1 MKLPGMMCWLMQ
13 DPFPA
18 TTYNTMY
25 RIEKDSLGEKQIASD
40 ALYGIHS
47 VRARENFPGNSSFP
61 VEWYKSVG
69 ITKLACYNTYRKYR
83 TAAEAKSGKNIPFK
97 TINDDILDALRTS
110 AKEVSAGNHFDHFI
124 IPSVQGGAG
133 TSINMNINE
142 IITNSALLKIGHKCG
157 EYTLIDPLE
166 HANIFQSTND
176 VIPTALTIAVLQ
188 LLQSL
193 EEKINLLHQKVEEF
207 EKKNREKLRPGY
219 TQMQAAV
226 PSSFGI
232 LFSTYNE
239 ALSRDWWRVSK
250 CSERIKQ
257 VNLGGG
263 AIGTGLSLPRF
274 FIMEVV
280 PELRALTGLPLA
292 HSENLSDA
300 TSNMDKWVEI
310 HATLKA
316 HAVNLE
322 KMSSDLR
329 LLASDLAGE
338 KTISIPD
345 RQVGSSIMP
354 GKINP
359 VIPEFVI
366 SAAHKIYSNDV
377 LISSLSGQGALE
389 LNAYLPVIGS
399 SVLESINL
407 LISCNITL
415 LNNLF
420 SGLLINETAG
430 YEAVIHSPSVT
441 TALSPHIGYHRAAE
455 LAGLMKDKKIN
466 IFEANNILKLIDE
479 TKLKSI
485 LEPGNLLK
493 LGFSLD
499 DLLIQ

>member
-1 MKLPGMMCWLMQ
+1 MS
-13 DPFPA
+13 
-18 TTYNTMY
+18 
-25 RIEKDSLGEKQIASD
+25 RIEKDSLGEKQIPSE

-47 VRARENFPGNSSFP
+47 IRAKENFPGNSPFP
-61 VEWYKSVG
+61 VEWYKAVG
-69 ITKLACYNTYRKYR
+69 ITKLACYNTYRKFR
-83 TAAEAKSGKNIPFK
+83 SAAENKLGKELPFKNIS
-97 TINDDILDALRTS
+97 DEILDALCTAS
-110 AKEVSAGNHFDHFI
+110 KEIKHGKYFEHFI
-124 IPSVQGGAG
+124 IPGVQGGAG

-142 IITNSALLKIGHKCG
+142 IITNLALQKLGHISG
-157 EYTLIDPLE
+157 EYNYIDPLE
-166 HANIFQSTND
+166 DANIYQSTND
-176 VIPTALTIAVLQ
+176 VIPTALTIAVMRQLQ
-188 LLQSL
+188 LL
-193 EEKINLLHQKVEEF
+193 EEKINNLRQKVEDF

-226 PSSFGI
+226 PTSFGV

-280 PELRALTGLPLA
+280 PELRRLTDLPIA

-322 KMSSDLR
+322 KMSSDFR
-329 LLASDLAGE
+329 LLSSDIAG
-338 KTISIPD
+338 TNTLSIPD

-359 VIPEFVI
+359 VIPEFVN

-377 LISSLSGQGALE
+377 LISSMSGQGVLE
-389 LNAYLPVIGS
+389 LNPYLPSIGCAII
-399 SVLESINL
+399 ESINL
-407 LISCNITL
+407 LISCNTTL
-415 LNNLF
+415 LDNLF
-420 SGLLINETAG
+420 SGLTINELAG
-430 YEAVIHSPSVT
+430 YEAVINSPSVT
-441 TALSPHIGYHRAAE
+441 TALSPHIGYHKAAE
-455 LAGLMKDKKIN
+455 LAKLMKEKKIS
-466 IFEANNILKLIDE
+466 IFEANKILNLVDE

-499 DLLIQ
+499 DL

>member
-1 MKLPGMMCWLMQ
+1 
-13 DPFPA
+13 
-18 TTYNTMY
+18 MY
-25 RIEKDSLGEKQIASD
+25 RIEKDSLGEKQIPSE

-47 VRARENFPGNSSFP
+47 LRARENFPGNSQFP
-61 VEWYKSVG
+61 IEWYKAVG
-69 ITKLACYNTYRKYR
+69 VTKLACYNTYRKFR
-83 TAAEAKSGKNIPFK
+83 KAAEDKFGKDLTF
-97 TINDDILDALRTS
+97 TIIRNDILDMLCAA
-110 AKEVSAGNHFDHFI
+110 AKEVADGIHFDQFI
-124 IPSVQGGAG
+124 IPAVQGGAG

-142 IITNSALLKIGHKCG
+142 IIANSALMKSGHKCG
-157 EYTLIDPLE
+157 EYDFIDPLE
-166 HANIFQSTND
+166 QVNIFQSTND
-176 VIPTALTIAVLQ
+176 VIPAALTVAVMQ

-193 EEKINLLHQKVEEF
+193 EEKINGLRQRVEF
-207 EKKNREKLRPGY
+207 YEKESREKLRVGY

-280 PELRALTGLPLA
+280 PELRKLTGLPLA

-300 TSNMDKWVEI
+300 TSNLDKWVEI

-329 LLASDLAGE
+329 LLSSDLMGE

-366 SAAHKIYSNDV
+366 SAAHKVYSNDV
-377 LISSLSGQGALE
+377 LISSLCGQGTLE

-399 SVLESINL
+399 SIIESINL
-407 LISCNITL
+407 LISCNISL

-420 SGLLINETAG
+420 SGLTINETAG
-430 YEAVIHSPSVT
+430 YEALINSPSVT
-441 TALSPHIGYHRAAE
+441 TALNPHIGYHKAAE
-455 LAGLMKDKKIN
+455 LANLMKDKKIN
-466 IFEANNILKLIDE
+466 IFEANNILKLFDE
-479 TKLKSI
+479 TKLKSV

-499 DLLIQ
+499 DL

>member
-1 MKLPGMMCWLMQ
+1 
-13 DPFPA
+13 
-18 TTYNTMY
+18 MY
-25 RIEKDSLGEKQIASD
+25 RIEKDSLGEKQIPSD

-47 VRARENFPGNSSFP
+47 IRAIENFPGISPFP
-61 VEWYKSVG
+61 VEWYKAVG
-69 ITKLACYNTYRKYR
+69 ITKLACYNTYRNFRK
-83 TAAEAKSGKNIPFK
+83 AAEGKSGKNLTFNV
-97 TINDDILDALRTS
+97 INDNVLDALCAA
-110 AKEVSAGNHFDHFI
+110 AKEVSAGTYFDHFI
-124 IPSVQGGAG
+124 IPAVQGGAG

-142 IITNSALLKIGHKCG
+142 IITNSALLSTGHKCG
-157 EYTLIDPLE
+157 EYTFIDPLE
-166 HANIFQSTND
+166 HANIYQSTND
-176 VIPTALTIAVLQ
+176 VIPTALTIAVII

-193 EEKINLLHQKVEEF
+193 EEKINQLRQKVEEL
-207 EKKNREKLRPGY
+207 EKKNREKLRQGY

-263 AIGTGLSLPRF
+263 ATGTGLSLPKF
-274 FIMEVV
+274 FIMDVV
-280 PELRALTGLPLA
+280 PELRKLTGLPMS

-329 LLASDLAGE
+329 LLSSDLVGD

-345 RQVGSSIMP
+345 RQIGSSIMP

-377 LISSLSGQGALE
+377 LISSLCGQGTLE
-389 LNAYLPVIGS
+389 LNAYLPVIGT
-399 SVLESINL
+399 SVIESINL
-407 LISCNITL
+407 LISCNSTL

-420 SGLLINETAG
+420 TGLLINETAG
-430 YEAVIHSPSVT
+430 YEAVIHSPSIT
-441 TALSPHIGYHRAAE
+441 TALSPYMGYHKASE
-455 LAGLMKDKKIN
+455 LALLMKDQKIN
-466 IFEANNILKLIDE
+466 IFEANSILKLIDE

-499 DLLIQ
+499 DL

>member
-1 MKLPGMMCWLMQ
+1 
-13 DPFPA
+13 
-18 TTYNTMY
+18 MY
-25 RIEKDSLGEKQIASD
+25 RTEKDALGEKQIPSE

-47 VRARENFPGNSSFP
+47 ERAKENFPGNSPFP
-61 VEWYKSVG
+61 VEWYKAVG
-69 ITKLACYNTYRKYR
+69 ITKLACYNTYRKFR
-83 TAAEAKSGKNIPFK
+83 TAAAEKLGKDLPFK
-97 TINDDILDALRTS
+97 ILSDEILNALS
-110 AKEVSAGNHFDHFI
+110 SAAKEVSAGDHFENFI
-124 IPSVQGGAG
+124 IPAVQGGAG

-142 IITNSALLKIGHKCG
+142 IIANAALLKTGKKCG
-157 EYTLIDPLE
+157 EYNHIDPTE
-166 HANIFQSTND
+166 DVNIYQSTND
-176 VIPTALTIAVLQ
+176 VIPTALTVAVMN

-193 EEKINLLHQKVEEF
+193 EERINMLRQKVEEF
-207 EKKNREKLRPGY
+207 EKKYREKLRPGY
-219 TQMQAAV
+219 TQMQVAV
-226 PSSFGI
+226 PSSFGV

-263 AIGTGLSLPRF
+263 ATGTGLSLPRF

-280 PELRALTGLPLA
+280 PELRNLTGLPLA

-322 KMSSDLR
+322 KMSSDFRILS
-329 LLASDLAGE
+329 SDLVGE
-338 KTISIPD
+338 KILAIPS

-366 SAAHKIYSNDV
+366 SSAHKIYSNDV
-377 LISSLSGQGALE
+377 LISSLSGQGSLE
-389 LNAYLPVIGS
+389 LNAYLPVIGCS
-399 SVLESINL
+399 IIESINL
-407 LISCNITL
+407 LISCNVTL

-420 SGLLINETAG
+420 TGLIINETAG
-430 YEAVIHSPSVT
+430 YEAVIYSPSVT
-441 TALSPHIGYHRAAE
+441 AALSPYIGYHKAAE
-455 LAGLMKDKKIN
+455 LAKLMKDKRID

-479 TKLKSI
+479 TKLRSI

-499 DLLIQ
+499 DL

>member
-1 MKLPGMMCWLMQ
+1 MFRL
-13 DPFPA
+13 
-18 TTYNTMY
+18 
-25 RIEKDSLGEKQIASD
+25 EKDSLGQKQIPSD
-40 ALYGIHS
+40 ALYGIHA
-47 VRARENFPGNSSFP
+47 VRAKENFPGNTLFP
-61 VEWYKSVG
+61 VEWYSAVG
-69 ITKLACYNTYRKYR
+69 VTKLACYKTYRKFR
-83 TAAEAKSGKNIPFK
+83 DAAIGKLGNNLPVK
-97 TINDDILDALRTS
+97 NINDDILNALIDS
-110 AKEVSAGNHFDHFI
+110 ANEVSEGKYFDQFI
-124 IPSVQGGAG
+124 VPGVQGGAG

-142 IITNSALLKIGHKCG
+142 IIANAALLKTGNKCG
-157 EYTLIDPLE
+157 EYTLIDPTE

-176 VIPTALTIAVLQ
+176 VIPTALTLTVMR
-188 LLQSL
+188 LLQTL
-193 EEKINLLHQKVEEF
+193 EENINILRQKIEEL
-207 EKKNREKLRPGY
+207 EKNNREKLRPGY
-219 TQMQAAV
+219 TQMQEAV
-226 PSSFGI
+226 PSSFGL

-322 KMSSDLR
+322 KISSDFR
-329 LLASDLAGE
+329 LLSSDIAVL
-338 KTISIPD
+338 KTLSIPE

-377 LISSLSGQGALE
+377 LISSLCGQGVLE
-389 LNAYLPVIGS
+389 LNPYLPVIGTAII
-399 SVLESINL
+399 ESINL

-415 LNNLF
+415 NNNLL
-420 SGLLINETAG
+420 SGLIINESAG
-430 YEAVIHSPSVT
+430 YNALIFSPSLT
-441 TALSPHIGYHRAAE
+441 TALTPHIGYHKAAE
-455 LAGLMKDKKIN
+455 IASLMKTKKID
-466 IFEANNILKLIDE
+466 IFEANGILKIME
-479 TKLKSI
+479 ESKLRTI
-485 LEPGNLLK
+485 LQPGNLLK

-499 DLLIQ
+499 DL

>member
-1 MKLPGMMCWLMQ
+1 MDFKM
-13 DPFPA
+13 
-18 TTYNTMY
+18 N
-25 RIEKDSLGEKQIASD
+25 RIEKDSLGQKHIPLD

-47 VRARENFPGNSSFP
+47 VRARENFPGNSPFP
-61 VEWYKSVG
+61 VEWYQAVG
-69 ITKLACYNTYRKYR
+69 ITKLACYNTYRKFR
-83 TAAEAKSGKNIPFK
+83 KAAEEKFGKDLTF
-97 TINDDILDALRTS
+97 TIIEDKILDMLCAA
-110 AKEVSAGNHFDHFI
+110 AKEVADGTHFDQFI
-124 IPSVQGGAG
+124 IPAVQGGAG

-142 IITNSALLKIGHKCG
+142 IIANSALLKCGHKCG
-157 EYTLIDPLE
+157 DYTYIDPLE
-166 HANIFQSTND
+166 QVNIYQSTND
-176 VIPTALTIAVLQ
+176 VIPTALTLAVMQ
-188 LLQSL
+188 LLQVL
-193 EEKINLLHQKVEEF
+193 EEKINRLRQRVEF
-207 EKKNREKLRPGY
+207 YEKESREKLRPGY

-280 PELRALTGLPLA
+280 PELRKLTSLPLA

-300 TSNMDKWVEI
+300 TSNLDKWVEI

-322 KMSSDLR
+322 KMSSDFR
-329 LLASDLAGE
+329 LLSSDLMGE

-366 SAAHKIYSNDV
+366 SAAHKVYSNDV
-377 LISSLSGQGALE
+377 LISSLCGQGSLE

-399 SVLESINL
+399 SIIESINL
-407 LISCNITL
+407 LISCNISL

-420 SGLLINETAG
+420 SGLTINETAG
-430 YEAVIHSPSVT
+430 YEALINSPSVA
-441 TALSPHIGYHRAAE
+441 TALNPHIGYHKAAK

-466 IFEANNILKLIDE
+466 IFEANNILKLVEE

-499 DLLIQ
+499 DL

>member
-1 MKLPGMMCWLMQ
+1 MG
-13 DPFPA
+13 
-18 TTYNTMY
+18 
-25 RIEKDSLGEKQIASD
+25 RIEKDALGEKQILSE

-47 VRARENFPGNSSFP
+47 VRARENFPGNTVFP
-61 VEWYKSVG
+61 AEWYKAVG
-69 ITKLACYNTYRKYR
+69 ITKLACYNTYRKFR
-83 TAAEAKSGKNIPFK
+83 TAAEGKFGKNLPFK
-97 TINDDILDALRTS
+97 IINDNILDALS
-110 AKEVSAGNHFDHFI
+110 DAAKEVSAGTHFDHFI
-124 IPSVQGGAG
+124 IPAVQGGAG

-142 IITNSALLKIGHKCG
+142 IITNSALLRTGHKCG
-157 EYTLIDPLE
+157 EYTFIDPLE
-166 HANIFQSTND
+166 HANIYQSTND
-176 VIPTALTIAVLQ
+176 VIPTALTIAVMI

-193 EEKINLLHQKVEEF
+193 EEKINQLRQKVEEF
-207 EKKNREKLRPGY
+207 EKKNREKLRQGY
-219 TQMQAAV
+219 TQMQSAV

-263 AIGTGLSLPRF
+263 ATGTGLSLPKF

-280 PELRALTGLPLA
+280 PELRKLTGLPLA

-329 LLASDLAGE
+329 LLSSDLVGE
-338 KTISIPD
+338 NIISIPD

-359 VIPEFVI
+359 VISEFVI
-366 SAAHKIYSNDV
+366 SAVHKLYSNDV
-377 LISSLSGQGALE
+377 LISSLCGQGTLE
-389 LNAYLPVIGS
+389 LNAYLPVIGT
-399 SVLESINL
+399 SVIESINL
-407 LISCNITL
+407 LISCNTTL

-420 SGLLINETAG
+420 TGLLINETAG
-430 YEAVIHSPSVT
+430 YEAVINSPSVT
-441 TALSPHIGYHRAAE
+441 TALSPHIGYHKASE
-455 LAGLMKDKKIN
+455 LALLMKEQKIN
-466 IFEANNILKLIDE
+466 IFEANTALKLIDDQ
-479 TKLKSI
+479 KLKSM

-499 DLLIQ
+499 DL

>member
-1 MKLPGMMCWLMQ
+1 VETRVNQIIMH
-13 DPFPA
+13 
-18 TTYNTMY
+18 
-25 RIEKDSLGEKQIASD
+25 RIENDILGEKEIPSE

-47 VRARENFPGNSSFP
+47 VRAKENFPGNSLFP
-61 VEWYKSVG
+61 VEWYKAVG
-69 ITKLACYNTYRKYR
+69 TTKLACYNTYKKFRS
-83 TAAEAKSGKNIPFK
+83 AAESKLGKDLPFKNIDDK
-97 TINDDILDALRTS
+97 TLDALCKAS
-110 AKEVSAGNHFDHFI
+110 QEVKEGKHFDQFI
-124 IPSVQGGAG
+124 IPGIQGGAG

-142 IITNSALLKIGHKCG
+142 IITNLALIKLGHSCG
-157 EYTLIDPLE
+157 EYNIIDPLE
-166 HANIFQSTND
+166 HANIYQSTND
-176 VIPTALTIAVLQ
+176 VIPTALTVTVMELLNQ
-188 LLQSL
+188 L
-193 EEKINLLHQKVEEF
+193 EDKINILRQKVEEI
-207 EKKNREKLRPGY
+207 EKRNRENLRPGY

-226 PSSFGI
+226 PSSFGL

-250 CSERIKQ
+250 CTERIKQ

-280 PELRALTGLPLA
+280 PELRRLTDLPLA

-329 LLASDLAGE
+329 LLSSDLAG
-338 KTISIPD
+338 TQTLSIPE

-354 GKINP
+354 GKVNP

-366 SAAHKIYSNDV
+366 SASHKIYSNDV
-377 LISSLSGQGALE
+377 LISSLSGQGVLE
-389 LNAYLPVIGS
+389 LNPYLPVIGCAII
-399 SVLESINL
+399 ESINL

-420 SGLLINETAG
+420 SGLAIHESAG
-430 YEAVIHSPSVT
+430 YEAVINSPSVT
-441 TALSPHIGYHRAAE
+441 TALSPHIGYHKAAE
-455 LAGLMKDKKIN
+455 LAKLMKDKNIS
-466 IFEANNILKLIDE
+466 IFEANQALKLIDE
-479 TKLKSI
+479 AKLKLI

-499 DLLIQ
+499 DL